1 MIIVGLEK
9 KIEKQL
15 LLIWKKFSAAFPV
28 ICFFL
33 CLFFGV
39 VYILG
44 SQYVFIVYFVTVLF
58 KVKNKKR
65 KNL

>member
-28 ICFFL
+28 ICFFPVS
-33 CLFFGV
+33 FFR
-39 VYILG
+39 
-44 SQYVFIVYFVTVLF
+44 SREYFRISVCDDRIFGHRTF
-58 KVKNKKR
+58 SGKS
-65 KNL
+65 